1 MKALLKKYRVL
12 IENIFSLF
20 TIRGIEYVL
29 SFLTFPYLVRTVGV
43 SYFGS
48 LAFAQSIITYFS
60 LFTDYGFNMTAPR
73 DIAKH
78 DQKEE
83 RGKVFAAVFGAKLF
97 LLALTVL
104 PLLVLLVFLGARTTY
119 NPMLFAIT
127 YLSVVGNVIS
137 PVWFF
142 QGIQQMR
149 YITLV
154 NTVARITTALGIFSL
169 VRSPEDYLWAAFLQ
183 SVPAVIAGGVSWW
196 ILVHKYPE
204 VCQMPEWTDIKQA
217 LRDGWDIFVSTI
229 AINIYTVS
237 NTVILGMM
245 TNSTVVGY
253 FSSAQK
259 IVNAVQQ
266 GLSPITQAIYP
277 HISKLFEESQDS
289 ALRFIRKIMKL
300 YCGGNLGISL
310 ILLLGADPIMHL
322 LMGKVYG
329 QSVQM
334 LRVLALLP
342 FIISLSQ
349 IFGIQTMLP
358 CGMNKEFSRIIISS
372 AILNT
377 IMVFPLIYLL
387 GGTGVCWSMLVT
399 ETFVTTTMG
408 WTLHKE
414 NILI

>member
-1 MKALLKKYRVL
+1 MFNRLKKYHVL

-20 TIRGIEYVL
+20 TIRGIEYIL
-29 SFLTFPYLVRTVGV
+29 SFLTFPYLVRTIGI
-43 SYFGS
+43 SLFGS
-48 LAFAQSIITYFS
+48 MAFAQSIIAYFS

-73 DIAKH
+73 DIARH

-97 LLALTVL
+97 LLLLSIL
-104 PLLVLLVFLGARTTY
+104 PFLVLLVFLGLRTSY
-119 NPMLFAIT
+119 SPALFAVT
-127 YLSVVGNVIS
+127 FLTVVGNVVS

-154 NTVARITTALGIFSL
+154 NTVARLTTALGIFFI
-169 VRSPEDYLWAAFLQ
+169 VKGPGDYLWAAFLQ
-183 SVPAVIAGGVSWW
+183 SIPAVIAGGISWW
-196 ILVHKYPE
+196 ILINRYPE
-204 VCQMPEWTDIKQA
+204 VCRVPQWNDVKAA
-217 LRDGWDIFVSTI
+217 LKDGWDIFVSNI
-229 AINIYTVS
+229 AINLYTGS

-259 IVNAVQQ
+259 IVNAVQR
-266 GLSPITQAIYP
+266 GLQPVTQAIYP

-310 ILLLGADPIMHL
+310 VLLFGADPIMHL

-329 QSVQM
+329 ESVQM

-408 WTLHKE
+408 WTLHKKKV
-414 NILI
+414 LL